1 MKNSTILIAIGKDA
15 SLDDLARKFE
25 TIRTIPAQV
34 AILLVGEVP
43 QFPYYAVCAP
53 KYGGAD
59 IPPEWLEA
67 LSRINAALKA
77 KQEEIETLLQKHD
90 VSGEVAVVA
99 TERSQISDA
108 IGRRAMLCDLA
119 LISDATS
126 EFEAGDAFSYARAA
140 PNLTDALSGPGSTS
154 VKLAFWKTP
163 GWDLADDKAQ
173 AALSDFASGLGRDC
187 SPVEIAA
194 AQNVSVD
201 HKYIQAAENAH
212 YYGPLYDRD
221 KSLLTDD
228 LRGRMAVALETSAR
242 DYLGAVERRD
252 QHYRAVADVL
262 DQFDAILCLSAAGP
276 AAHGYASTG
285 NPVFNG
291 LWTYLGVPCISLPLL
306 TIDDMPLGVQ
316 LVGKRREEAKLL
328 QTAKWLE
335 GRVSA

>member
-119 LISDATS
+119 LISDDLRVPDTLFGQVVNGVLFQSPIGVLLNDPAA
-126 EFEAGDAFSYARAA
+126 EALQRPKRVFIAWNTHLHTARAVHQA
-140 PNLTDALSGPGSTS
+140 P
-154 VKLAFWKTP
+154 
-163 GWDLADDKAQ
+163 
-173 AALSDFASGLGRDC
+173 
-187 SPVEIAA
+187 
-194 AQNVSVD
+194 
-201 HKYIQAAENAH
+201 
-212 YYGPLYDRD
+212 
-221 KSLLTDD
+221 SLLRQAEDVIIGTVDPV
-228 LRGRMAVALETSAR
+228 MSE
-242 DYLGAVERRD
+242 
-252 QHYRAVADVL
+252 YRAGEDPGVDV
-262 DQFDAILCLSAAGP
+262 
-276 AAHGYASTG
+276 
-285 NPVFNG
+285 
-291 LWTYLGVPCISLPLL
+291 
-306 TIDDMPLGVQ
+306 
-316 LVGKRREEAKLL
+316 
-328 QTAKWLE
+328 AKWLTHRGCKVTVQQYPSV
-335 GRVSA
+335 GRDIGSCLVGRAKEAGADLIVMGSYGHSRTREAFFGGTTQTLIEQTDQAVFLAH